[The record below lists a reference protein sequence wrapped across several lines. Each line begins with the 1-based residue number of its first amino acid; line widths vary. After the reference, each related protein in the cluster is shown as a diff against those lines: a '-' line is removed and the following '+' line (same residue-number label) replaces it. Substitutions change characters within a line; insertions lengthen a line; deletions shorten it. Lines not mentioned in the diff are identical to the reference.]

1 MVDIPGAAHCLVSA
15 GVADTSRMA
24 IGGWRQVAILTD
36 HTTASD
42 TRCTAAASGA
52 GSAKQPSTYGSDQ
65 QVVEHHNGLGAPRK
79 SPARW
84 QRLIYPFHAADRL
97 GTPTL
102 HMIGER
108 DVDVPTSGSEQVCG
122 ALESPGAETRR
133 VVYPSRF
140 HGLTVRSCLADR
152 FPR

>member
-1 MVDIPGAAHCLVSA
+1 
-15 GVADTSRMA
+15 MA
-24 IGGWRQVAILTD
+24 IGGWRSGAILTD
-36 HTTASD
+36 RATATHTRRKTAP
-42 TRCTAAASGA
+42 SGT
-52 GSAKQPSTYGSDQ
+52 GSALQPSRCGTDQ
-65 QVVEHHNGLGAPRK
+65 QIVQYDNELGAPWK
-79 SPARW
+79 NPARW
-84 QRLIYPFHAADRL
+84 QQLSHPFHKADRI

-102 HMIGER
+102 QMRGER
-108 DVDVPTSGSEQVCG
+108 EFNVPTSGSEQVCG